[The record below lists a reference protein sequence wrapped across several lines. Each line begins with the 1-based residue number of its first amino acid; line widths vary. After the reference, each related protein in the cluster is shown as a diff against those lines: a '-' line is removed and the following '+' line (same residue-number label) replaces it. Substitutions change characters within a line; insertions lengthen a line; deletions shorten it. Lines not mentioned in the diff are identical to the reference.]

1 MLDSAQPHASSPR
14 MTDQTPLAD
23 PMGESDDIV
32 ASFQLEDSTVRGR
45 ITRLGDRALDSIL
58 KRHDYP
64 RWAAHLLGE
73 AITLAVLISASLKFD
88 GKVVVQ
94 AQGEGPVPLMV
105 AEARSDGGVRG
116 YLRLDREKWEKL
128 DRINK
133 GQRPH
138 IPQVLGRGVLALM
151 LQPND
156 PDASPYQSLVDIAG
170 GTLADCAQTWFTQ
183 SEQIPTRVRLTVG
196 EISEPGG
203 TKRWRSG
210 GALIQQVAGDDAR
223 GSTDDAWDHA
233 RALFDTIT
241 DLELVDPDL
250 SSGRL
255 LFRLFHA
262 DGVRLAPPRPLLDQC
277 TCSAER
283 LLATLRSMPKAEI
296 LSLAEDDGSIAADCQ
311 FCARTYRFPAQD
323 V

>member
-1 MLDSAQPHASSPR
+1 
-14 MTDQTPLAD
+14 MTDQTPPTD
-23 PMGESDDIV
+23 PMGEGDDIV

-45 ITRLGDRALDSIL
+45 ITRLGDLALDSIL

-116 YLRLDREKWEKL
+116 YLRLDREKWDRL

-170 GTLADCAQTWFTQ
+170 GTLADCAQAWFTQ

-255 LFRLFHA
+255 LFRLFHEE
-262 DGVRLAPPRPLLDQC
+262 GVRLEPPRPLLDQC
-277 TCSAER
+277 TCSEER

-296 LSLAEDDGSIAADCQ
+296 VSLAEEDGSIAADCQ
-311 FCARTYRFPAQD
+311 FCGRTYRFPAQD

>member
-1 MLDSAQPHASSPR
+1 

-170 GTLADCAQTWFTQ
+170 GTLADCAQAWFTQ

-255 LFRLFHA
+255 LFRLFHE
-262 DGVRLAPPRPLLDQC
+262 DGARLEPPRPLLDQC
-277 TCSAER
+277 TCSQER

-311 FCARTYRFPAQD
+311 FCARTYRFSAQD